1 MIRLPLSVFPRSF
14 RSLISWSILEF
25 KIQYMY
31 ITMNL
36 FLQIFILLTY
46 VHNIYTMLQ
55 AFFSFFFSIWEIR
68 HALAFFLGLPFQH
81 STLRP
86 FFFFIKTITT
96 KTCMKTKRY
105 LYIIN
110 PNLNRCT
117 FMHFYG
123 AGGNSGDGYLRRI
136 RRKCK

>member
-1 MIRLPLSVFPRSF
+1 MLRLRVFPQVFSIF
-14 RSLISWSILEF
+14 DSWSILEF

-36 FLQIFILLTY
+36 FIQIFILLTY

-55 AFFSFFFSIWEIR
+55 AFFHFFSIWEIR

-86 FFFFIKTITT
+86 FFFFIKSVIT

-110 PNLNRCT
+110 PNLNVCT
-117 FMHFYG
+117 LSHFYG
-123 AGGNSGDGYLRRI
+123 VGSNSGDGYLRRI

>member
-1 MIRLPLSVFPRSF
+1 MLRLRVFPQVFSIF
-14 RSLISWSILEF
+14 DSWSILEF

-36 FLQIFILLTY
+36 FIQIFILLTY
-46 VHNIYTMLQ
+46 IHNIFTMLQ
-55 AFFSFFFSIWEIR
+55 AFFLSFFSIWEIR

-81 STLRP
+81 ATLRP

-110 PNLNRCT
+110 PNLNVCT
-117 FMHFYG
+117 LSHFYG

>member
-1 MIRLPLSVFPRSF
+1 MLRLRVFPQVFSIF
-14 RSLISWSILEF
+14 DSWSILEF

-36 FLQIFILLTY
+36 FIQIFILLTY

-55 AFFSFFFSIWEIR
+55 AFFHFFSIWEIR

-86 FFFFIKTITT
+86 FFFFIKTVIT
-96 KTCMKTKRY
+96 KTCIKTKRY

-110 PNLNRCT
+110 PNLNVCT
-117 FMHFYG
+117 LSHFYG
-123 AGGNSGDGYLRRI
+123 AGSNSGDGYLRRI